1 MLRPNIGENLE
12 IQPFLKSTIHVM
24 TEPRSHE
31 SMTSSMGQSVCGNLE
46 FIEVLAD
53 SWEAN

>member
-1 MLRPNIGENLE
+1 MLRPDFGENLE

-24 TEPRSHE
+24 TERRGHE
-31 SMTSSMGQSVCGNLE
+31 SVASSMGGSVCDGLE
-46 FIEVLAD
+46 FIEVLTD